1 MTRQRLKDF
10 WVNKINSLITVF
22 SLDPALLDTGTSWA
36 NEINALGK
44 WSEMD
49 VLGRNIYGDVYVKA
63 GITVPVSPFT
73 AGEDYGKILDDAFTD
88 YELQFGT
95 LSNKKIQSKLNFLL

>member
-1 MTRQRLKDF
+1 
-10 WVNKINSLITVF
+10 
-22 SLDPALLDTGTSWA
+22 LLDTGTNWA

-44 WSEMD
+44 WSEID
-49 VLGRNIYGDVYVKA
+49 VLGRNICQDVYGKA
-63 GITVPVSPFT
+63 GRAVPDSPFDI
-73 AGEDYGKILDDAFTD
+73 GDNYGKISDDTFTD